1 MNVLVTGANGLL
13 GHHVVMELIK
23 QQHKV
28 RIIVRSSKNIYF
40 DLSTIQ
46 TFEGNFSDYDIL
58 NRAAKGCDGIVHIA
72 AITSTDLLNYDDY
85 TTINVG
91 GTAQIIKV
99 AHELKINNIVFVSS
113 SNTIGYGVDQ
123 KYSNEHF
130 EIQFPFSN
138 SFYAQSKLQAEQ
150 LIVEAS
156 LKPNQHI
163 VIVNPSFMIGA
174 YDTKPSSGKLVIMG
188 YKKPLMFIPKGGKNF
203 VAVRDVAVLICNAL
217 TLGRNGERYLAT
229 GVNLTFKEYY
239 TLQKEIGNY
248 RQFIVEIPDFILI
261 MIGKLGDLIRKF
273 GIKTNLCSMNLRQ
286 LLIRENYTNQ
296 KAKAELELVVT
307 DLKIAIKEAIDW
319 FIARKTI

>member
-58 NRAAKGCDGIVHIA
+58 KRAAKGCEVIVHIA
-72 AITSTDLLNYDDY
+72 AITSTDLLNYNDY
-85 TTINVG
+85 IAVNVG

-123 KYSNEHF
+123 KTSNEQF

-138 SFYAQSKLQAEQ
+138 SFYAQSKLKAEQ

-156 LKPNQHI
+156 LKPHQHI

-319 FIARKTI
+319 FIARKMI